1 MNKGVWTTCPGPRWK
16 VCNGHWSR
24 TQEIRH
30 AEQWTA
36 EGKVT
41 RIVSWIIVQIKFQG
55 YAAKKTEGQRS
66 FQNIKEVTLG
76 VKKNTDITN

>member
-1 MNKGVWTTCPGPRWK
+1 MNKGVWTTCPGPGWN

-24 TQEIRH
+24 KQEIRH

-36 EGKVT
+36 EGKFT
-41 RIVSWIIVQIKFQG
+41 RIVPWITVQIKFQG
-55 YAAKKTEGQRS
+55 YVAKKAEGQRS

-76 VKKNTDITN
+76 VKKSADITN